1 MGRKMKF
8 TLLVLMALMFVFP
21 GCKKKKE
28 AIAGKAS
35 VEDMLAMLPENPAL
49 VLSFDFHKFAAM
61 DLFDKMISK
70 KSETAGEEKKI
81 FKDYPDFVAKT
92 GIDLKKDVFCFTLA
106 LYGNLAAGSEPQGV
120 GVVNLKY
127 DPNKILDLLKQN
139 QMTLSQDAYNGI
151 IVYSVKDSEQ
161 KLVKNGKDF
170 RFAFLNGSN
179 IALGTPDQV
188 KMAIDLSKGKG
199 VSARKSKALDACLEK
214 IDRNAMFWMA
224 LTTMPESVKN
234 QSKAGGMFPVDLSK
248 AESFLGF
255 IDYRDKAL
263 SVEFQLISR
272 NEPGNKQLAD
282 TLNGF
287 KAIGAMGLGKDPKN
301 AEFGEL
307 LNSIVITAS
316 ADSLKLKL
324 AISEQLMNKLGEKAK
339 STAENYMK
347 KPAAEVGEPKA
358 PAETEK

>member
-1 MGRKMKF
+1 MERKMKF
-8 TLLVLMALMFVFP
+8 TLWMLMVLMLVSV
-21 GCKKKKE
+21 GCKKKE

-35 VEDMLAMLPENPAL
+35 VEEMLTMLPENPAL

-70 KSETAGEEKKI
+70 KSEPAGEEKKI

-92 GIDLKKDVFCFTLA
+92 GIDLKKDLFYITFA
-106 LYGNLAAGSEPQGV
+106 LYGNMAAGSEPEGV

-127 DPNKILDLLKQN
+127 DPNKILGLLKQN
-139 QMTLSQDAYNGI
+139 QMTLSQETYNGI
-151 IVYSVKDSEQ
+151 TVYSVKDPEQ
-161 KLVKNGKDF
+161 KLVKSGKDF
-170 RFAFLNGSN
+170 RFAFLNPSN
-179 IALGTPDQV
+179 IALGTPNQV

-199 VSARKSKALDACLEK
+199 TSARKSKALGACLER
-214 IDRNAMFWMA
+214 IDQQAMFWLA
-224 LTTMPESVKN
+224 LTALPESVKS
-234 QSKAGGMFPVDLSK
+234 QPKAGGMFPVDLSK

-255 IDYRDKAL
+255 IDYRDKML

-301 AEFGEL
+301 AELGEL
-307 LNSIVITAS
+307 LNSIAITAS

-339 STAENYMK
+339 STAEGYMK
-347 KPAAEVGEPKA
+347 KPAAEAGEPMA
-358 PAETEK
+358 PAGPQK